1 MLVNPVQL
9 FPQLVGIHETGTQ
22 YSQSSGFADFHHH
35 IATVGEGKDRDF
47 YAGLL
52 CRGLYRFWCTSGIAA
67 SIGRMQDIA
76 DVSGNQVKI
85 GKPIVLSGVTK
96 KVRLEDI

>member
-1 MLVNPVQL
+1 
-9 FPQLVGIHETGTQ
+9 
-22 YSQSSGFADFHHH
+22 
-35 IATVGEGKDRDF
+35 
-47 YAGLL
+47 
-52 CRGLYRFWCTSGIAA
+52 
-67 SIGRMQDIA
+67 MQDIA